1 MKFSTIL
8 GTFALS
14 TLEAYSAYA
23 SPLNSDS
30 LGQSLEGRAVEYCCV
45 QVKSMNNVVNKFVPW
60 FGDTEDVTYFGACTV
75 SVVQG
80 RTRPSQGGCSEWK
93 GTTQFCSAELNPKVT
108 VQDASVC
115 Q

>member
-14 TLEAYSAYA
+14 TFEAYRAYA

-45 QVKSMNNVVNKFVPW
+45 QVKSLTHVVNKFIPW
-60 FGDTEDVTYFGACTV
+60 FGDTEDVTAFGACMV
-75 SVVQG
+75 SIVQG

-93 GTTQFCSAELNPKVT
+93 GETEFCSAELNPQVT
-108 VQDASVC
+108 VQAASVC

>member
-1 MKFSTIL
+1 MKFSTVL

-14 TLEAYSAYA
+14 TLEAYRAYA
-23 SPLNSDS
+23 SPLNSVS
-30 LGQSLEGRAVEYCCV
+30 RGQSLDERAIEYCCV
-45 QVKSMNNVVNKFVPW
+45 QVKYSNKVKNQFVPW
-60 FGDTEDVTYFGACTV
+60 FGDTEDVMSIGACMV

-93 GTTQFCSAELNPKVT
+93 GTTELCSAELNPQVSI
-108 VQDASVC
+108 QPANIC